1 VANTLDQH
9 SAAGTAR
16 VENYQPAHWPPY
28 LECVPGTI
36 NEVRLPVKETIS
48 STGTALSGVRV
59 GVDLG
64 IIIVKGY
71 YSSLKMLN

>member
-1 VANTLDQH
+1 MANTLDQH

-16 VENYQPAHWPPY
+16 VENYQPAHCPPY
-28 LECVPGTI
+28 LERVPGTTH
-36 NEVRLPVKETIS
+36 EVRLPVKETIS
-48 STGTALSGVRV
+48 STGTALPDVRV

-64 IIIVKGY
+64 IMIVKGY